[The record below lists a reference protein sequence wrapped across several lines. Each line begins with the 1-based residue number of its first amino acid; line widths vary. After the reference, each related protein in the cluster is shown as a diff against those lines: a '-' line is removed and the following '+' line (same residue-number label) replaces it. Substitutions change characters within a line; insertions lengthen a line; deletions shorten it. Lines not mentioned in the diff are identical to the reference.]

1 MRVEP
6 EALARI
12 DDWRRKQTDLPSR
25 AEAIRRLV
33 ELGLKAKGQP
43 RQRRP
48 RKVMKPSTHLL
59 LLTSISL
66 IPASPVLAQGAFGS
80 SSIESCD
87 DYVAR
92 AISQV
97 QMSTGCNF
105 SGLRWSSNSVD
116 HMNWCK
122 HASTHERGEENGE
135 RQKALVNCRGD
146 IGGIHI
152 PNCFDYASR
161 ARSQIELAKALG
173 SGCSFRGERWNAN
186 LVQHMNW
193 CNRTDTRAHELE
205 DAARRKELA
214 ECNAAP
220 AK

>member
-1 MRVEP
+1 VNKAP
-6 EALARI
+6 ERSRGCVDARAAKI
-12 DDWRRKQTDLPSR
+12 NGGVPR
-25 AEAIRRLV
+25 ADAIRRLV
-33 ELGLKAKGQP
+33 ELGLNAK
-43 RQRRP
+43 RRDWRP
-48 RKVMKPSTHLL
+48 AKVMKSAKLL
-59 LLTSISL
+59 LLMSSILTS
-66 IPASPVLAQGAFGS
+66 AVPVLAQGVFGS

-92 AISQV
+92 AMSQV
-97 QMSTGCNF
+97 QMGTGCNF
-105 SGLRWSSNSVD
+105 AGLRWSSNSAD

-122 HASTHERGEENGE
+122 RASARDRGEENGE

-146 IGGIHI
+146 IGVVRI
-152 PNCFDYASR
+152 PNCYSYASR
-161 ARSQIELAKALG
+161 ARSEIELAQLLG
-173 SGCSFRGERWNAN
+173 SSCTFRGERWNSN

-214 ECNAAP
+214 ECKVVP

>member
-1 MRVEP
+1 
-6 EALARI
+6 
-12 DDWRRKQTDLPSR
+12 
-25 AEAIRRLV
+25 
-33 ELGLKAKGQP
+33 
-43 RQRRP
+43 
-48 RKVMKPSTHLL
+48 MKLSTLL
-59 LLTSISL
+59 LLASSIPL
-66 IPASPVLAQGAFGS
+66 ISAVPALAQTVFGS

-92 AISQV
+92 AMSQV
-97 QMSTGCNF
+97 QMGTGCNF
-105 SGLRWSSNSVD
+105 DGLRWSSNSAD

-122 HASTHERGEENGE
+122 RATSHDRSEENGE

-146 IGGIHI
+146 LGMVRI
-152 PNCFDYASR
+152 PNCYDYASR

-173 SGCSFRGERWNAN
+173 SGCSFRGERWKAN

-193 CNRTDTRAHELE
+193 CNRTDTRAHEFE

-214 ECNAAP
+214 ACNAVP

>member
-1 MRVEP
+1 
-6 EALARI
+6 
-12 DDWRRKQTDLPSR
+12 
-25 AEAIRRLV
+25 
-33 ELGLKAKGQP
+33 
-43 RQRRP
+43 
-48 RKVMKPSTHLL
+48 MKSSMLL
-59 LLTSISL
+59 LLMSSISL
-66 IPASPVLAQGAFGS
+66 ISAFPVLAQGVFGS

-92 AISQV
+92 AMSQV
-97 QMSTGCNF
+97 QMGTGCDF
-105 SGLRWSSNSVD
+105 PGPRWSSNSVD

-122 HASTHERGEENGE
+122 RASPHDRGEENGE

-146 IGGIHI
+146 IGVIRI

-161 ARSQIELAKALG
+161 ARSEIELAQALG
-173 SGCSFRGERWNAN
+173 SSCSFRAERWNSN

-214 ECNAAP
+214 ECKVVP